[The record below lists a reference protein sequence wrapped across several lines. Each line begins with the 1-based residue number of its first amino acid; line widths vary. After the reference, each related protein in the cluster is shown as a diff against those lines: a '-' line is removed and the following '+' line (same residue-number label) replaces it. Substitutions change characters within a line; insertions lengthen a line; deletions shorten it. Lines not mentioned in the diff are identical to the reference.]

1 MIAPEFVLNQYG
13 EYCLTHVFFSLA
25 SEISHVWHCHMV
37 KQKSL
42 HIYIIYTYYL
52 VGGLEQFFFHNI
64 WDVILPI
71 DVHIFQDVFLT
82 TNQLYIHK
90 HIKKQKKTQ
99 AKSGCLNALSI
110 WSADQDF
117 GRLPKNRSRVGCDH
131 ICWPSYGAA
140 LSQNNNSYHLYCCY
154 NYVIYWY

>member
-1 MIAPEFVLNQYG
+1 
-13 EYCLTHVFFSLA
+13 
-25 SEISHVWHCHMV
+25 MV

-90 HIKKQKKTQ
+90 HIKKQKKHKQ
-99 AKSGCLNALSI
+99 N
-110 WSADQDF
+110 
-117 GRLPKNRSRVGCDH
+117 P
-131 ICWPSYGAA
+131 GA
-140 LSQNNNSYHLYCCY
+140 
-154 NYVIYWY
+154 